1 MPARETPTGAPTR
14 QSRNIPCVVRTVRP
28 AVLLALALAAVSA
41 APAPAALETVLQDDA
56 TLLYRSPAQTRASMA
71 RLASLGVDR
80 VRLTANWS
88 VLTRDPDSDVR
99 PTGFDARNP
108 AAYEQERWRG
118 LDQAV
123 DLARA
128 AGLNVLI
135 DIGFWAPH
143 WATHDPPGP
152 RARTDVNPQDFA
164 DFAVAVARRYSG
176 AFVPPPATGPPPVP
190 GEDENLLEALLGLHK
205 RPRPLPPPPGRPLD
219 RVDQFALWNEPN
231 QPALLMPQWHGHGRR
246 ARPESPILYGRMLR
260 AAYPAAKA
268 QRPDATFLVGNT
280 ASGGSEGRGGV
291 PPLRF
296 IRALACVD
304 RRLRPIS
311 TGACAH
317 FSTLPGDGWAHHP
330 YTRNERPD
338 LRSPADEPD
347 DARIAELGKLSRLLR
362 RLVARGRLA
371 PGLAQ
376 IHITEFGLE
385 TGYIPGRP
393 RLSPATQARWLTW
406 AEYLASRVPGVV
418 SFAQFLLRDQPPGP
432 VRVGNSDARGF
443 GQYYTGLLTAQGR
456 PKPAASQFVA
466 GLFAQNRPGGRVML
480 WVRMRLPP
488 GLKLVE
494 IQRRDAPAARWRRLL
509 RVWVDGRGSF
519 TRVVAGEPGARYRLR
534 FPRPGGG
541 LGIGMAIA
549 PVGRGG
555 GRAAR

>member
-1 MPARETPTGAPTR
+1 M
-14 QSRNIPCVVRTVRP
+14 
-28 AVLLALALAAVSA
+28 
-41 APAPAALETVLQDDA
+41 
-56 TLLYRSPAQTRASMA
+56 
-71 RLASLGVDR
+71 
-80 VRLTANWS
+80 
-88 VLTRDPDSDVR
+88 
-99 PTGFDARNP
+99 
-108 AAYEQERWRG
+108 
-118 LDQAV
+118 
-123 DLARA
+123 ARA

-152 RARTDVNPQDFA
+152 RARTDVDPQDFA

-176 AFVPPPATGPPPVP
+176 TFVPPPDTPRRPPAPSQ
-190 GEDENLLEALLGLHK
+190 DANFLQALFGGR
-205 RPRPLPPPPGRPLD
+205 RPPAALPPPPGRPLD

-231 QPALLMPQWHGHGRR
+231 HPALLMPQWRGTGRR
-246 ARPESPILYGRMLR
+246 ARPQSPIIYGRMLR

-304 RRLRPIS
+304 RRLRPIT
-311 TGACAH
+311 TGSCAH
-317 FSTLPGDGWAHHP
+317 FSTVPGDGWAHHP

-338 LRSPADEPD
+338 LHSPADEPD
-347 DARIAELGKLSRLLR
+347 DVRIAELGKLSRLLR
-362 RLVARGRLA
+362 GLVARGRLA
-371 PGLAQ
+371 PGLAE

-393 RLSPATQARWLTW
+393 KLSPATQARWLTW

-432 VRVGNSDARGF
+432 FRVGNSDARGF
-443 GQYYTGLLTAQGR
+443 GQYYTGLLTAGGR

-466 GLFAQNRPGGRVML
+466 GLFAQNRADGRVML
-480 WVRMRLPP
+480 WVRMRLAP

-494 IQRRDAPAARWRRLL
+494 VQRQDARGARWGRLL

-519 TRVVAGEPGARYRLR
+519 TRYVPAEPGARYRLR
-534 FPRPGGG
+534 FPRPEGG
-541 LGIGMAIA
+541 LGTGMAIA